1 LGSEPTSRTIRVG
14 AQKISFGGKR
24 LAGRK
29 LAAYCAHR
37 HGASAFRAVSAHD
50 GAGERME
57 GPVMV
62 KRMNHRAAA
71 HLARGLL
78 AKVPKSTSA
87 ARNRATRE
95 SSNTIDLAE

>member
-1 LGSEPTSRTIRVG
+1 MTALENV
-14 AQKISFGGKR
+14 
-24 LAGRK
+24 
-29 LAAYCAHR
+29 
-37 HGASAFRAVSAHD
+37 
-50 GAGERME
+50 ME

-62 KRMNHRAAA
+62 KRMNRRAAA

-78 AKVPKSTSA
+78 AKVLKSTSA

>member
-1 LGSEPTSRTIRVG
+1 MALQRFELFPHMTALENV
-14 AQKISFGGKR
+14 
-24 LAGRK
+24 
-29 LAAYCAHR
+29 
-37 HGASAFRAVSAHD
+37 
-50 GAGERME
+50 ME

>member
-1 LGSEPTSRTIRVG
+1 
-14 AQKISFGGKR
+14 
-24 LAGRK
+24 
-29 LAAYCAHR
+29 
-37 HGASAFRAVSAHD
+37 
-50 GAGERME
+50 
-57 GPVMV
+57 MV
-62 KRMNHRAAA
+62 KRMNRRAAA